1 MTTHQSAIEVL
12 KNKSKH
18 RKTEILPLANCLH
31 LVSADDVFAPINVP
45 SFDNAAMD
53 GYVFRFEDFLNELNL
68 QIINEIQAGTDAL
81 LPLKKGEAARIFTG
95 APIPEN
101 GDTVIPQEDVLVE
114 NGMLK
119 FQKKVNKNANVRQ
132 KGTQTQKGTL
142 ILKKNTKITAE
153 YIGFLAT
160 FGIAELEVFAP
171 PKIGIITTGKELV
184 KAGNSLENYQIY
196 DSNSVFLT
204 AAFEEIGLK
213 LSFSIWVDDNKN
225 ELKNAIQENVEKVDV
240 LIFTGGISVGDYDFL
255 KPVLDDLD
263 VQESFYRVK
272 QKPGKPLFFGTLN
285 NTEIFALPGNP
296 SAVVMCFHVY
306 LKPFI
311 KEKMGIE
318 SFTKKEFGILMNEY
332 IKKSGLTHFVKA
344 FVENNKVEIL
354 NNQLSYQMDAYTK
367 ANAFAI
373 LTENQEYFQIG
384 DKVEVIKFRN

>member
-1 MTTHQSAIEVL
+1 MINHQSAIEIL
-12 KNKSKH
+12 KNKSKNC
-18 RKTEILPLANCLH
+18 KIITLPLVNCLH
-31 LVSADDVFAPINVP
+31 LLSAEDVVAPMDVP
-45 SFDNAAMD
+45 SFDNSAMD
-53 GYVFRFEDFLNELNL
+53 GYAFCFEDFMEQMDIQIVNEV
-68 QIINEIQAGTDAL
+68 QAGVEKLCTL
-81 LPLKKGEAARIFTG
+81 QKGEAVRIFTG
-95 APIPEN
+95 APIPVN
-101 GDTVIPQEDVLVE
+101 ADTVIPQEDILVE
-114 NGMLK
+114 NGKLK
-119 FQKKVNKNANVRQ
+119 FQKKVNKYANIRR
-132 KGTQTQKGTL
+132 KGTQTQKGSL

-373 LTENQEYFQIG
+373 LPENQEHLQIG

>member
-1 MTTHQSAIEVL
+1 MISNHQAIEIL
-12 KNKSKH
+12 KAKSKNFNSQ
-18 RKTEILPLANCLH
+18 ILPTEQCLN
-31 LVSADDVFAPINVP
+31 LVSAVDVMAPIDVP
-45 SFDNAAMD
+45 TFDNSAMD
-53 GYVFRFEDFLNELNL
+53 GYAISFEDYQNDLELK
-68 QIINEIQAGTDAL
+68 IMDEIQAGAESI
-81 LPLKKGEAARIFTG
+81 LPLKKGTVARIFTG

-101 GDTVIPQEDVLVE
+101 GNTVIPQEDVLVE

-373 LTENQEYFQIG
+373 LTENQEHFQIG

>member
-31 LVSADDVFAPINVP
+31 LVSADEVFAPINVP

-53 GYVFRFEDFLNELNL
+53 GYAFRFEDFLNELNL

-196 DSNSVFLT
+196 DSNSVFLI
-204 AAFEEIGLK
+204 AAFGEIGLK

-373 LTENQEYFQIG
+373 LPENQEHFQIG

>member
-1 MTTHQSAIEVL
+1 MISNHQAIEIL
-12 KNKSKH
+12 KAKSKNFNSQ
-18 RKTEILPLANCLH
+18 ILPTEQCLN
-31 LVSADDVFAPINVP
+31 LVSAVDVMAPIDVP
-45 SFDNAAMD
+45 TFDNSAMD
-53 GYVFRFEDFLNELNL
+53 GYAISFEDYQNDLELK
-68 QIINEIQAGTDAL
+68 IMDEIQAGAESI
-81 LPLKKGEAARIFTG
+81 LPLKKGTVARIFTG

-373 LTENQEYFQIG
+373 LPENQEHFQIG

>member
-31 LVSADDVFAPINVP
+31 LVSADEVFAPINVP

>member
-171 PKIGIITTGKELV
+171 PKIGIITTGKELI

>member
-318 SFTKKEFGILMNEY
+318 SFTKKEFGILMNDY

>member
-18 RKTEILPLANCLH
+18 RKTEILPLAKCLH
-31 LVSADDVFAPINVP
+31 LVSADEVFAPINVP

-53 GYVFRFEDFLNELNL
+53 GYAFRFEDFLNELNL

-153 YIGFLAT
+153 YIGFLST

-373 LTENQEYFQIG
+373 LTENQEHFQIG

>member
-53 GYVFRFEDFLNELNL
+53 GYAFRFEDFLNELNL

-119 FQKKVNKNANVRQ
+119 FQKKVNKNVNVRQ

-373 LTENQEYFQIG
+373 LPENQEYFQIG

>member
-1 MTTHQSAIEVL
+1 MISNHQAIEIL
-12 KNKSKH
+12 KAKSKNFNSQ
-18 RKTEILPLANCLH
+18 ILPTEQCLN
-31 LVSADDVFAPINVP
+31 LVSAVDVMAPIDVP
-45 SFDNAAMD
+45 TFDNSAMD
-53 GYVFRFEDFLNELNL
+53 GYAISFEDYQNDLELK
-68 QIINEIQAGTDAL
+68 IMDEIQAGAESI
-81 LPLKKGEAARIFTG
+81 LPLKKGTVARIFTG

>member
-240 LIFTGGISVGDYDFL
+240 LIFTGGISVGDYEFL

>member
-18 RKTEILPLANCLH
+18 RKTEILPLAKCLH
-31 LVSADDVFAPINVP
+31 LVSADEVFAPINVP

-53 GYVFRFEDFLNELNL
+53 GYAFRFEDFLNELNL

-332 IKKSGLTHFVKA
+332 IKKSGLAHFVKA

-384 DKVEVIKFRN
+384 DKVEVLKFRN

>member
-31 LVSADDVFAPINVP
+31 LVSADEVFAPINVP

-53 GYVFRFEDFLNELNL
+53 GYAFRFEDFLNELNL

-142 ILKKNTKITAE
+142 ILKKNTTITAE

-373 LTENQEYFQIG
+373 LTENQEHFQIG

>member
-18 RKTEILPLANCLH
+18 RKTEILPLAKCLH
-31 LVSADDVFAPINVP
+31 LVSADEVFAPINVP

-53 GYVFRFEDFLNELNL
+53 GYAFRFEDFLNELNL

>member
-373 LTENQEYFQIG
+373 LPENQEHLQIG

>member
-1 MTTHQSAIEVL
+1 MISNHQAIEIL
-12 KNKSKH
+12 KAKSKNFNSQ
-18 RKTEILPLANCLH
+18 ILPTEQCLN
-31 LVSADDVFAPINVP
+31 LVSAVDVMAPIDVP
-45 SFDNAAMD
+45 TFDNSAMD
-53 GYVFRFEDFLNELNL
+53 GYAISFEDYQNDLELK
-68 QIINEIQAGTDAL
+68 IMDEIQAGAESI
-81 LPLKKGEAARIFTG
+81 LPLKKGTVARIFTG

-101 GDTVIPQEDVLVE
+101 GDCVVPQEDILVE
-114 NGMLK
+114 NGILK
-119 FQKKVNKNANVRQ
+119 FQKNLELNANIRQ
-132 KGTQTQKGTL
+132 KGTQTKQGTI
-142 ILKKNTKITAE
+142 ILKKNTQLTAE

-160 FGIAELEVFAP
+160 FGISELEVFAP

-184 KAGNSLENYQIY
+184 KAGNSLGNYQIY

-373 LTENQEYFQIG
+373 LTENQEHFQIG

>member
-1 MTTHQSAIEVL
+1 MINHQSAIEIL
-12 KNKSKH
+12 KNKSKNC
-18 RKTEILPLANCLH
+18 KIITLPLVNCLH
-31 LVSADDVFAPINVP
+31 LLSAEEVYAPINVP

-53 GYVFRFEDFLNELNL
+53 GYAFRFEDFQNELDL
-68 QIINEIQAGTDAL
+68 QIIREIQAGTDTL
-81 LPLKKGEAARIFTG
+81 LPLHKGETARIFTG

-101 GDTVIPQEDVLVE
+101 ADTVIPQEDVLVE
-114 NGMLK
+114 NGILK
-119 FQKKVNKNANVRQ
+119 FKKSVNINTNIRQ

-160 FGIAELEVFAP
+160 FGIVELEVFAP
-171 PKIGIITTGKELV
+171 PKIGIIVTGKELV
-184 KAGNSLENYQIY
+184 KSGNMLENYQIY
-196 DSNSVFLT
+196 ESNSVFLS
-204 AAFEEIGLK
+204 AAFQELGIQPL
-213 LSFSIWVDDNKN
+213 FSIWVDDDKN
-225 ELKNAIQENVEKVDV
+225 ELKNAIQENAEKVDI
-240 LIFTGGISVGDYDFL
+240 LMFTGGISVGDYDFV
-255 KPVLDDLD
+255 KPVLKDLG
-263 VQESFYRVK
+263 VQESFYKVK

-373 LTENQEYFQIG
+373 LPENQEHLQIG

>member
-31 LVSADDVFAPINVP
+31 LVSADEVFAPINVP

-53 GYVFRFEDFLNELNL
+53 GYAFRFEDFLNELNL

>member
-18 RKTEILPLANCLH
+18 RKTEILPLAKCLH
-31 LVSADDVFAPINVP
+31 LVSADEVFAPINVP

>member
-1 MTTHQSAIEVL
+1 M
-12 KNKSKH
+12 
-18 RKTEILPLANCLH
+18 
-31 LVSADDVFAPINVP
+31 
-45 SFDNAAMD
+45 
-53 GYVFRFEDFLNELNL
+53 
-68 QIINEIQAGTDAL
+68 
-81 LPLKKGEAARIFTG
+81 
-95 APIPEN
+95 
-101 GDTVIPQEDVLVE
+101 
-114 NGMLK
+114 
-119 FQKKVNKNANVRQ
+119 
-132 KGTQTQKGTL
+132 
-142 ILKKNTKITAE
+142 
-153 YIGFLAT
+153 
-160 FGIAELEVFAP
+160 
-171 PKIGIITTGKELV
+171 
-184 KAGNSLENYQIY
+184 
-196 DSNSVFLT
+196 
-204 AAFEEIGLK
+204 
-213 LSFSIWVDDNKN
+213 
-225 ELKNAIQENVEKVDV
+225 KNAIQENVEKVDV

-373 LTENQEYFQIG
+373 LPENQEHFQIG

>member
-31 LVSADDVFAPINVP
+31 LVSADEVFAPINVP

-196 DSNSVFLT
+196 DSNSVFLI
-204 AAFEEIGLK
+204 AAFGEIGLK

>member
-53 GYVFRFEDFLNELNL
+53 GYAFRFEDFLNELNL

-204 AAFEEIGLK
+204 FAFEEIGLK

>member
-53 GYVFRFEDFLNELNL
+53 GYAFRFEDFLNELNL

-318 SFTKKEFGILMNEY
+318 SFTKKEFGILMNVY

-373 LTENQEYFQIG
+373 LTENQEHFQIG

>member
-18 RKTEILPLANCLH
+18 RKTEILPLAKCLH
-31 LVSADDVFAPINVP
+31 LVSADEVFAPINVP

-53 GYVFRFEDFLNELNL
+53 GYAFRFEDFLNELNL

-332 IKKSGLTHFVKA
+332 IKKSGLAHFVKA

-373 LTENQEYFQIG
+373 LPENQEHFQIG
-384 DKVEVIKFRN
+384 DKVEVLKFRN

>member
-31 LVSADDVFAPINVP
+31 LVSADEVFAPINVP

-53 GYVFRFEDFLNELNL
+53 GYAFRFEDFLNELNL

-119 FQKKVNKNANVRQ
+119 FQKKVNKNVNVRQ

>member
-119 FQKKVNKNANVRQ
+119 KKKKVNKNANVRQ

-373 LTENQEYFQIG
+373 LTENQEHFQIG

>member
-31 LVSADDVFAPINVP
+31 LVSADEVFAPINVP

-53 GYVFRFEDFLNELNL
+53 GYAFRFEDFLNELNL

-196 DSNSVFLT
+196 DSNSVFLI
-204 AAFEEIGLK
+204 AAFGEIGLK

-332 IKKSGLTHFVKA
+332 TKKSGLTHFVKA

-373 LTENQEYFQIG
+373 LPENQEHFQIG

>member
-53 GYVFRFEDFLNELNL
+53 GYAFRFEDFLNELNL

>member
-1 MTTHQSAIEVL
+1 MISNHQAIEIL
-12 KNKSKH
+12 KAKSKNFNSQ
-18 RKTEILPLANCLH
+18 ILPTEQCLN
-31 LVSADDVFAPINVP
+31 LVSAVDVMAPIDVP
-45 SFDNAAMD
+45 TFDNSAMD
-53 GYVFRFEDFLNELNL
+53 GYAFRFEDFLNELNL

-225 ELKNAIQENVEKVDV
+225 ELKNVIQENVEKVDV

-373 LTENQEYFQIG
+373 LTENQEHFQIG

>member
-1 MTTHQSAIEVL
+1 MISNHQAIEIL
-12 KNKSKH
+12 KAKSKNFNSQ
-18 RKTEILPLANCLH
+18 ILPTEQCLN
-31 LVSADDVFAPINVP
+31 LVSAVDVMAPIDVP
-45 SFDNAAMD
+45 TFDNSAMD
-53 GYVFRFEDFLNELNL
+53 GYAISFEDYQNDLELK
-68 QIINEIQAGTDAL
+68 IMDEIQAGTDAL

-373 LTENQEYFQIG
+373 LTENQEHLQIG

>member
-1 MTTHQSAIEVL
+1 MTTHQSAIEIL
-12 KNKSKH
+12 KNKTKNL
-18 RKTEILPLANCLH
+18 KTIILPLANCLH
-31 LVSADDVFAPINVP
+31 LVSADEVFAPINVP

-53 GYVFRFEDFLNELNL
+53 GYAFRFEDFLNELNL

-81 LPLKKGEAARIFTG
+81 LPLKKGETARIFTG

-101 GDTVIPQEDVLVE
+101 ADAVIPQEDVLVE
-114 NGMLK
+114 NGILK
-119 FQKKVNKNANVRQ
+119 FQKSVHKNAHIRQ

-142 ILKKNTKITAE
+142 ILKKNTQISAE

-160 FGIAELEVFAP
+160 FGIAELTVFAP
-171 PKIGIITTGKELV
+171 PKIGIIVTGKELV

-204 AAFEEIGLK
+204 AAFGEIGLK

-373 LTENQEYFQIG
+373 LPENQEHFQIG

>member
-31 LVSADDVFAPINVP
+31 LVSVNDVFAPINVP

-53 GYVFRFEDFLNELNL
+53 GYAFRFEDFLNELNL

-373 LTENQEYFQIG
+373 LTENQEHFQIG

>member
-1 MTTHQSAIEVL
+1 MISNHQAIEIL
-12 KNKSKH
+12 KAKSKNFNSQ
-18 RKTEILPLANCLH
+18 ILPTEQCLN
-31 LVSADDVFAPINVP
+31 LVSAVDVMAPIDVP
-45 SFDNAAMD
+45 TFDNSAMD

-225 ELKNAIQENVEKVDV
+225 ELKNVIQENVEKVDV

-332 IKKSGLTHFVKA
+332 
-344 FVENNKVEIL
+344 
-354 NNQLSYQMDAYTK
+354 Q
-367 ANAFAI
+367 
-373 LTENQEYFQIG
+373 
-384 DKVEVIKFRN
+384 

>member
-1 MTTHQSAIEVL
+1 MISNHQAIEIL
-12 KNKSKH
+12 KAKSKNFNSQ
-18 RKTEILPLANCLH
+18 ILPTEQCLN
-31 LVSADDVFAPINVP
+31 LVSAVDVMAPIDVP
-45 SFDNAAMD
+45 TFDNSAMD
-53 GYVFRFEDFLNELNL
+53 GYAISFEDYQNDLELK
-68 QIINEIQAGTDAL
+68 IMDEIQAGAESI
-81 LPLKKGEAARIFTG
+81 LPLKKGTVARIFTG

-373 LTENQEYFQIG
+373 LTENQEHFQIG

>member
-119 FQKKVNKNANVRQ
+119 FQKKVNKNAHVRQ